1 MSSMIF
7 GNASGFRAAKSG
19 VHGARHPHLSA
30 AAVFRLPIVK
40 KRALT
45 TGLLALVASL
55 VIASVAA
62 AAMIGIYRNGME
74 SLAQRKQLVKL
85 AGRNCAR
92 AGVGGVMRITI
103 GKKTSACSFRTP
115 VLGRDLEIAATERL
129 LSGTPTDLQR
139 KAYLGLEL
147 RAGGGA
153 KYQLLVFPRQR
164 KAQLI
169 KVTGEG
175 QKYLDVARNEKAVM
189 GVNQANKLRLRAV
202 NVTSGPEQGQA
213 RLFAYVGNTLVGEA
227 VDDGAGELEGR
238 ASAVAV
244 GTIKNGN
251 GIVASVDDVVVRV
264 PSPF

>member
-1 MSSMIF
+1 MRLRF
-7 GNASGFRAAKSG
+7 PAVLLAA
-19 VHGARHPHLSA
+19 L
-30 AAVFRLPIVK
+30 AV
-40 KRALT
+40 
-45 TGLLALVASL
+45 GLLACAVAG
-55 VIASVAA
+55 
-62 AAMIGIYRNGME
+62 AAMIGIYRNSMG
-74 SLAQRKQLVKL
+74 SLAQRKQMVKL
-85 AGRNCAR
+85 SGRSCDR
-92 AGVGGVMRITI
+92 AGVNGAMRVTI

-129 LSGTPTDLQR
+129 LSGTPANLQR

-169 KVTGEG
+169 KLTGEG
-175 QKYLDVARNEKAVM
+175 SKYLAIAKNEKAIL
-189 GVNQANKLRLRAV
+189 GVNEANKLRLRAV
-202 NVTSGPEQGQA
+202 NVTSGPEKGQA
-213 RLFAYVGNTLVGEA
+213 RLFAYVGGTLVGEA
-227 VDDGAGELEGR
+227 TDDGAGDLSGR
-238 ASAVAV
+238 ASAVTV